1 MTALAHTL
9 NKPVT
14 IQQRAT
20 GADEYGQ
27 PLTGWTDVAT
37 IWAGIRDL
45 TGRQYT
51 AAQAAQNPVTSEIT
65 VRFREGILPAMRV
78 VHGADLFD
86 IQAVLGED
94 RRTLTLM

>member
-9 NKPVT
+9 NKRVT

-51 AAQAAQNPVTSEIT
+51 AAQAAQNPITRRLRCASAKASCRPCVWSMAQICSTS
-65 VRFREGILPAMRV
+65 R
-78 VHGADLFD
+78 
-86 IQAVLGED
+86 QC
-94 RRTLTLM
+94 